1 MFTPSVLHSDIFY
14 LTLIRA
20 LIRGLNDGLTD
31 RQIAAS
37 LNEAGILAPSGIP
50 YTPNAVTQTLKKL
63 RNHKEYPSKIH
74 KVLLQLVFDGL
85 LAAPATYILFKPRKQ
100 VTM

>member
-1 MFTPSVLHSDIFY
+1 MFTSSILHSDNYY
-14 LTLIRA
+14 LALIRT
-20 LIRGLNDGLTD
+20 LIRGLTDGLTD

-37 LNEAGILAPSGIP
+37 LNEAGILAPSGVP
-50 YTPNAVTQTLKKL
+50 YTPTAVTQTLKKL

-74 KVLLQLVFDGL
+74 KVLLELVFDGV
-85 LAAPATYILFKPRKQ
+85 LAAPATYILFKPRKP